1 MWTWKC
7 LDMYWFRLNP
17 LWLLCFCYPA
27 AHTGPSFLILLWPLT
42 CRCHFLNSLFWLRRS
57 KWQGIQKAAKVKLR
71 GPTCI
76 PDCPCCLAS
85 CARTPS
91 ALTNS
96 GHSGTG
102 AFVASYGWETRGECQ
117 EVLPNFEPRQHTKGP
132 PWVLYGLQC
141 ICGSTVWT

>member
-7 LDMYWFRLNP
+7 IDMYWFRLNP
-17 LWLLCFCYPA
+17 LRLLCFYYPA
-27 AHTGPSFLILLWPLT
+27 AYTGPSFLILLWPLT
-42 CRCHFLNSLFWLRRS
+42 CRCHFLNPFSDYDEASDKAFRNRL
-57 KWQGIQKAAKVKLR
+57 KWSYVVPHAFS
-71 GPTCI
+71 
-76 PDCPCCLAS
+76 DCPCCLAS

-102 AFVASYGWETRGECQ
+102 AFVASYGWEARGECQ

-132 PWVLYGLQC
+132 PWVLHGLLC